1 MMMGELPFSA
11 PEKQSRDRASTGL
24 LPFDHISTTKCSVG
38 DQRANKMTSAQ
49 KSKKKKKYK
58 KDFSSSCLK

>member
-11 PEKQSRDRASTGL
+11 LEKQSRDRASTGL
-24 LPFDHISTTKCSVG
+24 LPCDHVSTTKYSVG
-38 DQRANKMTSAQ
+38 DQRANTMTSPQ
-49 KSKKKKKYK
+49 ESRKKKKYK